1 MFINHLRT
9 RLKEEFP
16 SDLNQTLVYY
26 EKNIQMCLLKLRVI
40 IFFIYLVRFF

>member
-16 SDLNQTLVYY
+16 SDLNQTLVHY
-26 EKNIQMCLLKLRVI
+26 EKNYPNVLVKIKSNY
-40 IFFIYLVRFF
+40 FFYLFS

>member
-16 SDLNQTLVYY
+16 SDLNQTLVFY
-26 EKNIQMCLLKLRVI
+26 EKKYPNV
-40 IFFIYLVRFF
+40 LVKIKSN